1 MCTVTFIREKEH
13 FFITS
18 NRDEKVDRGKALP
31 PSIYQ
36 IGTVDLLFPKD
47 ADAGGTWIA
56 LKDPASA
63 AVLLNGG
70 FVSHQPAPP
79 YRRSRGLILLDILAA
94 ADPADCFTEIN
105 LDGIEP
111 FTLILL
117 QHLKLYECRWDGNEK
132 YKTLLDTRQNYIWS
146 SATLYNESTQ
156 QRRVDWFAKWQQ
168 AHPHPSREQILHFHR
183 FAGDGDQ
190 QNDVQM
196 NRDGQLLT
204 VSITAIQL
212 TGEAASMHY
221 LDLKDGS
228 VFSQQMNFAPSLAL

>member
-1 MCTVTFIREKEH
+1 MCTVTFIRDEEH

-18 NRDEKVDRGKALP
+18 NRDENINRGKAVL
-31 PSIYQ
+31 PSIYKV
-36 IGTVDLLFPKD
+36 GATNLLFPKD
-47 ADAGGTWIA
+47 PDAGGSWIV
-56 LKDPASA
+56 LKNAATA

-70 FVSHQPAPP
+70 FIGHQPNPP

-94 ADPADCFTEIN
+94 NDPVAYFTKMN
-105 LDGIEP
+105 LTEIEP

-117 QHLKLYECRWDGNEK
+117 QEYSLYECRWDGCEK
-132 YKTLLDTRQNYIWS
+132 YKSLLDAQQNHIWS
-146 SATLYNESTQ
+146 SATLFNPATQ
-156 QRRVDWFAKWQQ
+156 QRRIDWFTKWQTT
-168 AHPHPSREQILHFHR
+168 HPHPSLKNILHFHQN
-183 FAGDGDQ
+183 AGDGDQ

-212 TGEAASMHY
+212 TGEHAIMHY

-228 VFSQQMNFAPSLAL
+228 VFSQEKNAATCIA